1 MLSLTKW
8 RPLRDISTLHKEVD
22 DLFNRFFGREEW
34 MPIHLFKEEWYPRVE
49 SYVKDGNLVISA
61 EIPGVDP
68 KDVDISVVG
77 NQLTIKGERKKKNEV
92 NDDGYYL
99 SEISYGSFER
109 TIPLPESVNTDKIHA
124 KYKDGVLEIS
134 MPAPSS
140 LSPKRIK
147 VES

>member
-34 MPIHLFKEEWYPRVE
+34 MPIHLFREEWYPRVE

-68 KDVDISVVG
+68 KDVDISVVD

-92 NDDGYYL
+92 KDDGYYL